1 MAKDKQIETLPVE
14 LLLADAARAT
24 EQTIKKSLTP
34 LLVDA
39 KTASRLCGV
48 GLSLWYE
55 MASTG
60 RLGPLPIKFN
70 SKKLYIVSELEN
82 WILHRCP
89 PRDKWSQ
96 FLKEENGDSDKK

>member
-1 MAKDKQIETLPVE
+1 MAKAKQIETLPVE

-55 MASTG
+55 MVSTG
-60 RLGPLPIKFN
+60 RIGPTPIEFN
-70 SKKLYIVSELEN
+70 SKKLYSVSELGN

-89 PRDKWSQ
+89 SREKWIEIQKVADGNSNQ
-96 FLKEENGDSDKK
+96 K

>member
-1 MAKDKQIETLPVE
+1 MAKAKQIETLPVE

-55 MASTG
+55 MVSTG
-60 RLGPLPIKFN
+60 RIGPTPIEFN
-70 SKKLYIVSELEN
+70 SKKLYSVSELGN

-89 PRDKWSQ
+89 PRDKWVEIQ
-96 FLKEENGDSDKK
+96 RTKDDNDS